1 MSLAQNIIDLQSQ
14 RDNLMSALL
23 ADSANPQPDYSVGGQ
38 SVQRQ
43 AWREGLLRQITEINK
58 MLARL
63 SPTEIRG
70 QVL

>member
-1 MSLAQNIIDLQSQ
+1 MSLAQNILNLQTQ
-14 RDNLMSALL
+14 RDNLMAKLL

-43 AWREGLLRQITEINK
+43 AWREGLLRQIGEINK

-63 SPTEIRG
+63 QPTEIRG
-70 QVL
+70 QIY

>member
-1 MSLAQNIIDLQSQ
+1 MSLAQNIADLKTQ
-14 RDNLMSALL
+14 RDNLVAALT

-43 AWREGLLRQITEINK
+43 AWREGLLRQIGELNK
-58 MLARL
+58 MISRL

-70 QVL
+70 QVY

>member
-1 MSLAQNIIDLQSQ
+1 MSLAQNILDLQAQ
-14 RDNLMSALL
+14 RDGLMASLL

-43 AWREGLLRQITEINK
+43 AWREGLLRQIGEINK

-63 SPTEIRG
+63 QPTEIRG
-70 QVL
+70 QIY